1 MEEKTYVEG
10 FHDKDAVKKVQYNDL
25 GKTGLRVSQL
35 GIGTSSLG
43 NCYEVVGEAADV
55 EMVVE
60 GVRLGLNYVDT
71 APWYGNRKSEQVLG
85 KALLHVLRKAYYIAT
100 KVGRYEPNFEKMFD
114 FSAAKTIE
122 SVDQSLQLLGLEYVD
137 VIQVHDVEFADD
149 INQVILETLP
159 ALEKVR
165 QQGKARFIGITSYC
179 PDVLQYVLDNS
190 SVKID
195 TVLNYARSSLLD
207 KSLQEYI
214 PRFQSAGVGIIN
226 ASITSMGLLSS
237 RGPQSWHPAGYDIQR
252 ACEAARALC
261 KAEGVEIADLAL
273 QSAIATPSIS
283 CHLLGSTDAP
293 MLRASL
299 AVAQRPATSREASL
313 GRRLND
319 ECFKNLKQRDWGM
332 RDVEIYLRERQ
343 RAS

>member
-122 SVDQSLQLLGLEYVD
+122 SVDQSLQ
-137 VIQVHDVEFADD
+137 
-149 INQVILETLP
+149 
-159 ALEKVR
+159 
-165 QQGKARFIGITSYC
+165 FIGITSYC

-214 PRFQSAGVGIIN
+214 PRFQ
-226 ASITSMGLLSS
+226 
-237 RGPQSWHPAGYDIQR
+237 
-252 ACEAARALC
+252 
-261 KAEGVEIADLAL
+261 
-273 QSAIATPSIS
+273 
-283 CHLLGSTDAP
+283 
-293 MLRASL
+293 
-299 AVAQRPATSREASL
+299 
-313 GRRLND
+313 
-319 ECFKNLKQRDWGM
+319 
-332 RDVEIYLRERQ
+332 
-343 RAS
+343 